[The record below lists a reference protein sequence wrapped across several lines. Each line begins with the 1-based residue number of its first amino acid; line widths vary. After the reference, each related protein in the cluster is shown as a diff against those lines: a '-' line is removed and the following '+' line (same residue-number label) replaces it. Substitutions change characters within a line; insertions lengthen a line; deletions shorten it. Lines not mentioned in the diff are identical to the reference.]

1 MEACLL
7 KMKFFLSSLL
17 ILSCSIESQIF
28 NSQAIVHPNVGKDG
42 MVVTQHYLATDVGHS
57 ILQKGGNAYDASI
70 AVAFALAV
78 VLPRAG
84 NIGGGGFML
93 MHDGDTNKNYSID
106 YREIA
111 PAGATK
117 DMYLNKDGSV
127 DKKRSTQ
134 GALAI
139 GVPGTVYG
147 MWEVHKKFGSL
158 PWKELI
164 RPAVDLAR
172 NGFQISPFMADA
184 LNSRYK
190 KLGQFQNFKKIFYA
204 EYPVAMHSNLVQV
217 DLANTLE
224 IIAHKGAAGFYEGE
238 IAELIAGYMQSNN
251 RLITKTDL
259 RNYRP
264 VWREPIQADYREY
277 QIVTMPPP
285 SSGGIHIIQML
296 NILEH
301 YDLAA
306 LGHNSPTYTALLTE
320 VMKYAYADRSKYLG
334 DPDFFDVPVNELIS
348 KTYADKIHQRI
359 VLNKIS
365 PSEAILPGDALPHES
380 LDTTHFSIADKHGN
394 VVSNTYTLNSG
405 FGSGVVIDGTGIL
418 MNNEMDDFVSSPG
431 VPNQFGLVGGEANK
445 IEPFKRPLS
454 SMTPTLVF
462 QDNQPIIATGSPGGS
477 RIITAVLQ
485 FLLNTLDFKMEIS
498 DATVVPRIHHQ
509 WKPDVLML
517 EKGFD
522 AIHVET
528 IRSLDQKVYISGPGT
543 SLESLEIKNNLFY
556 GFGDTRR
563 PDSKAKGL

>member
-1 MEACLL
+1 
-7 KMKFFLSSLL
+7 MKFFLSTLL
-17 ILSCSIESQIF
+17 ILSCAIESKIF
-28 NSQAIVHPNVGKDG
+28 NSQAIVHPEIGANG
-42 MVVTQHYLATDVGHS
+42 MVVTQHYLATDVGHA

-93 MHDGDTNKNYSID
+93 IHDGVTNKNYSID

-111 PAGATK
+111 PAKATK
-117 DMYLNKDGSV
+117 DMYLNTDGSV
-127 DKKRSTQ
+127 DRKRSTQ

-147 MWEVHKKFGSL
+147 MWEVHQKFGSL

-164 RPAVDLAR
+164 KPAIDLAS
-172 NGFQISPFMADA
+172 NGFKVSPFMADA
-184 LNSRYK
+184 LNGRYK
-190 KLGQFQNFKKIFYA
+190 KLGQFKNFKKIFYA
-204 EYPVAMHSNLVQV
+204 EYPVIMNSRLVQPE
-217 DLANTLE
+217 LARTLK
-224 IIAHKGAAGFYEGE
+224 IIATKGVAGFYEGE
-238 IAELIAGYMQSNN
+238 IATLIADYMKKNN
-251 RLITKTDL
+251 GLITKSDL
-259 RNYRP
+259 ANYRP
-264 VWREPIQADYREY
+264 VWREPIQGSYRDF
-277 QIVTMPPP
+277 QILTMPPP

-301 YDLAA
+301 YDLVSM
-306 LGHNSPTYTALLTE
+306 GHNSPRYAALLTE

-334 DPDFFDVPVNELIS
+334 DPDFFDVPVNQLIS
-348 KTYADKIHQRI
+348 KAYAKNIHQLITLDKIT
-359 VLNKIS
+359 
-365 PSEAILPGDALPHES
+365 PSADILPGNALPHES
-380 LDTTHFSIADKHGN
+380 LDTTHFSVADKDGN

-405 FGSGVVIDGTGIL
+405 FGSGVVINGTGVL

-454 SMTPTLVF
+454 SMTPTIVF
-462 QDNQPIIATGSPGGS
+462 HDSKPIIATGSPGGS

-522 AIHVET
+522 IQHIES
-528 IRSLDQKVYISGPGT
+528 IKGFNQKVYISGPGT

>member
-1 MEACLL
+1 
-7 KMKFFLSSLL
+7 MKFFLSTLL
-17 ILSCSIESQIF
+17 ILSCAIESKIF
-28 NSQAIVHPNVGKDG
+28 NSQAIVHPEIGANG
-42 MVVTQHYLATDVGHS
+42 MVVTQHYLATDVGHA

-93 MHDGDTNKNYSID
+93 MHDGVTNKNYSID

-111 PAGATK
+111 PAKATK
-117 DMYLNKDGSV
+117 DMYLNTDGSV
-127 DKKRSTQ
+127 DRKRSTQ

-147 MWEVHKKFGSL
+147 MWEVHQKFGSL

-164 RPAVDLAR
+164 KPAIDLAS
-172 NGFQISPFMADA
+172 NGFKVSPFMADA
-184 LNSRYK
+184 LNGRYK
-190 KLGQFQNFKKIFYA
+190 KLGQFKNFKKIFYA
-204 EYPVAMHSNLVQV
+204 EYPVIMNSRLVQPE
-217 DLANTLE
+217 LARTLK
-224 IIAHKGAAGFYEGE
+224 IIATKGVAGFYEGE
-238 IAELIAGYMQSNN
+238 IATLIADYMKKNN
-251 RLITKTDL
+251 GLITKADL
-259 RNYRP
+259 ANYRP
-264 VWREPIQADYREY
+264 VWREPIQGSYRDF
-277 QIVTMPPP
+277 QILTMPPP

-301 YDLAA
+301 YDLVSM
-306 LGHNSPTYTALLTE
+306 GHNSPRYSALLTE

-334 DPDFFDVPVNELIS
+334 DPDFFDVPVNQLIS
-348 KTYADKIHQRI
+348 KAYAKNIQQRITLDKIT
-359 VLNKIS
+359 
-365 PSEAILPGDALPHES
+365 PSADILPGNALPHES
-380 LDTTHFSIADKHGN
+380 LDTTHFSVADKNGN

-405 FGSGVVIDGTGIL
+405 FGSGVVINGTGVL

-454 SMTPTLVF
+454 SMTPTIVF
-462 QDNQPIIATGSPGGS
+462 HDSKPIIATGSPGGS

-522 AIHVET
+522 IQHIES
-528 IRSLDQKVYISGPGT
+528 IKGFNQKVYISGPGT

>member
-1 MEACLL
+1 
-7 KMKFFLSSLL
+7 MKFFLSTLL
-17 ILSCSIESQIF
+17 ILSCAIESKFF
-28 NSQAIVHPNVGKDG
+28 NSQAIVHPEIGANG
-42 MVVTQHYLATDVGHS
+42 MVVTQHYLATDVGHA

-93 MHDGDTNKNYSID
+93 MHDGVTNKNYSID

-111 PAGATK
+111 PAKATK
-117 DMYLNKDGSV
+117 DMYLNTDGSV
-127 DKKRSTQ
+127 DRKRSTQ

-147 MWEVHKKFGSL
+147 MWEVHQKFGSL

-164 RPAVDLAR
+164 KPAIDLAS
-172 NGFQISPFMADA
+172 NGFKVSPFMADA
-184 LNSRYK
+184 LNGRYK
-190 KLGQFQNFKKIFYA
+190 KLGQFKNFKKIFYA
-204 EYPVAMHSNLVQV
+204 EYPVIMNSRLVQPE
-217 DLANTLE
+217 LARTLK
-224 IIAHKGAAGFYEGE
+224 IIATKGVAGFYEGE
-238 IAELIAGYMQSNN
+238 IATLIADYMKKNN
-251 RLITKTDL
+251 GLITKSDL
-259 RNYRP
+259 ANYRP
-264 VWREPIQADYREY
+264 VWREPIQGSYRDF
-277 QIVTMPPP
+277 QILTMPPP

-301 YDLAA
+301 YDLVSM
-306 LGHNSPTYTALLTE
+306 GHNSPRYAALLTE

-334 DPDFFDVPVNELIS
+334 DPDFFDVPVNQLIS
-348 KTYADKIHQRI
+348 KAYAKNIHQLITLDKIT
-359 VLNKIS
+359 
-365 PSEAILPGDALPHES
+365 PSADILPGNALPHES
-380 LDTTHFSIADKHGN
+380 LDTTHFSVADKDGN

-405 FGSGVVIDGTGIL
+405 FGSGVVINGTGVL

-454 SMTPTLVF
+454 SMTPTIVF
-462 QDNQPIIATGSPGGS
+462 HDSKPIIATGSPGGS

-522 AIHVET
+522 IQHIES
-528 IRSLDQKVYISGPGT
+528 IKGFNQKVYISGPGT

>member
-1 MEACLL
+1 M
-7 KMKFFLSSLL
+7 
-17 ILSCSIESQIF
+17 
-28 NSQAIVHPNVGKDG
+28 HPEIGANG
-42 MVVTQHYLATDVGHS
+42 MVVTQHYLATDVGHA

-93 MHDGDTNKNYSID
+93 IHDGVTNKNYSID

-111 PAGATK
+111 PAKATK
-117 DMYLNKDGSV
+117 DMYLNTDGSV
-127 DKKRSTQ
+127 NKKRSTQ
-134 GALAI
+134 GTLAI

-147 MWEVHKKFGSL
+147 MWEVHQKFGSL

-164 RPAVDLAR
+164 NPAIDLAS
-172 NGFQISPFMADA
+172 NGFKVSPFMADA
-184 LNSRYK
+184 LNGRYK
-190 KLGQFQNFKKIFYA
+190 KLGQFKNFKKIFYA
-204 EYPVAMHSNLVQV
+204 EYPVIMNSRLVQPE
-217 DLANTLE
+217 LARTLK
-224 IIAHKGAAGFYEGE
+224 IIATKGVAGFYEGE
-238 IAELIAGYMQSNN
+238 IATLIADYMKKNN
-251 RLITKTDL
+251 GLITKADL
-259 RNYRP
+259 ANYRP
-264 VWREPIQADYREY
+264 VWREPIQGSYRDF
-277 QIVTMPPP
+277 QILTMPPP

-301 YDLAA
+301 YDLVSM
-306 LGHNSPTYTALLTE
+306 GHNSPRYAALLTE

-334 DPDFFDVPVNELIS
+334 DPDFFDVPVNQLIS
-348 KTYADKIHQRI
+348 KAYAKNIQQRITLDKIT
-359 VLNKIS
+359 
-365 PSEAILPGDALPHES
+365 PSADILPGNALPHES
-380 LDTTHFSIADKHGN
+380 LDTTHFSVADKNGN

-405 FGSGVVIDGTGIL
+405 FGSGVVINGTGVL

-454 SMTPTLVF
+454 SMTPTIVF
-462 QDNQPIIATGSPGGS
+462 HDSKPIIATGSPGGS

-522 AIHVET
+522 IQHIES
-528 IRSLDQKVYISGPGT
+528 IKGFNQKVYISGPGT